1 MNIKYYL
8 PLEYISDEFRCLEER
23 EQALKTSNESGI
35 PIFVPV
41 CKENGQYVD
50 IQCHQGTGYCWCVN
64 LDGKPVPRSSTK
76 YKKPNCRKTGK
87 LSLKT
92 KMDWRGIG
100 YYGGWTSNTTF
111 NTLISDSRKRNRRGK
126 KKMKGKRMKKTRGK
140 FITLDNYKKH
150 AICTLCPQY
159 ECFFIEF
166 QYDALMKIED
176 NSTRLS
182 LIY

>member
-87 LSLKT
+87 LSLNI
-92 KMDWRGIG
+92 KMERIM
-100 YYGGWTSNTTF
+100 GGWHSNTTF

-140 FITLDNYKKH
+140 FITLDNYKYMSY
-150 AICTLCPQY
+150 TNNL
-159 ECFFIEF
+159 FFKCSIFIILDIF
-166 QYDALMKIED
+166 QYDALMRIES
-176 NSTRLS
+176 NSIRLS
-182 LIY
+182 LI